1 MKHLLIIFALVM
13 FKSGFAIAY
22 HPNSDVKNSD
32 QDNSCL
38 NHNTDTI
45 TANDINIKP
54 FHLEIV
60 APSSGVQFYRN
71 GIVFLAYSKDAEK
84 MSQKHLSF
92 GSVTP
97 FIALVAD
104 TLLGQ
109 YMPFLPSSSLMFP
122 AEATTFSK
130 DFNTM
135 YLSLI
140 PEKDT
145 REKIFKATYTQNG
158 WVIDDSPL
166 SFCNVE
172 YLFTHP
178 TLSNNG
184 DFLIFSS
191 NLKGSSGGLDL
202 YISRKKDEI
211 WSVPEN
217 LGGQINTTGN
227 ELFASLDADNNL
239 YFSSDKLP
247 GHGGYD
253 IFVCV
258 YDGKGWGIPQNLSK
272 TINSENDEVAF
283 TLNRDNGKS
292 AFYTSRERSGKGGMQ
307 LYRVTLNPLLTNTAT
322 QDLSKQFLAMTGIK
336 VQAQE
341 ANPTTQTLV
350 AQSNP
355 KKVEPIGET
364 VKQDAPATVPET
376 RKTPVV
382 NKEPKPVPV
391 TAPGVEG
398 KGYVLIYRIQYAA
411 NTRPVGSQKLT
422 IAGKNH
428 NSYEYLYKGAYR
440 STVGEFRTLAEA
452 SKFLNICRQS
462 GYNQSFLVA
471 FNNGERI
478 TDAEAKGLEAQL
490 SKTATAEMTKAS
502 EPLSPSEVGQPTEKM
517 NPLAS
522 PLEIKADTKSAATPS
537 ENKEGVIYRVQI
549 LANTKPVG
557 SYNLA
562 VSGRSYKTF
571 EYLYKGGYRTAIG
584 EFSTFKEATKL
595 LNICRQSD
603 YPEAFVVAF
612 KDNVRTNDPSLFK

>member
-1 MKHLLIIFALVM
+1 MKHLLIILALVM
-13 FKSGFAIAY
+13 FKSGFAFAY
-22 HPNSDVKNSD
+22 STNPYVNNNSG
-32 QDNSCL
+32 DNGSV
-38 NHNTDTI
+38 NQYSDTI
-45 TANDINIKP
+45 TTNNINIKP

-109 YMPFLPSSSLMFP
+109 YMPFLHSSSLIFP

-145 REKIFKATYTQNG
+145 REKIFKAEYTPNG
-158 WVIDDSPL
+158 WVIDGSPL
-166 SFCNVE
+166 SFCNVD

-178 TLSNNG
+178 ALSNDG

-191 NLKGSSGGLDL
+191 NLKGSAGGLDL
-202 YISRKKDEI
+202 YISRKKDEE

-247 GHGGYD
+247 GQGGYD
-253 IFVCV
+253 IFVCA
-258 YDGKGWGIPQNLSK
+258 YDGKGWGKPQNLSK

-283 TLNRDNGKS
+283 TLNRENGKS
-292 AFYTSRERSGKGGMQ
+292 AFYTSRERSGKERMQ
-307 LYRVTLNPLLTNTAT
+307 LNRVTLNPLLTNAGT
-322 QDLSKQFLAMTGIK
+322 QDLSKQFLAMTEIK
-336 VQAQE
+336 ELSMGVNQ
-341 ANPTTQTLV
+341 TTSAPV
-350 AQSNP
+350 AQSIP
-355 KKVEPIGET
+355 KKVEPIAET
-364 VKQDAPATVPET
+364 AKPEAPAVVKET
-376 RKTPVV
+376 KKTSEVIKETKPAPVIASATEAKSDILV
-382 NKEPKPVPV
+382 
-391 TAPGVEG
+391 
-398 KGYVLIYRIQYAA
+398 YRIQYAA
-411 NTRPVGSQKLT
+411 NTKPVGSQKIT
-422 IAGKNH
+422 VTGKNYY
-428 NSYEYLYKGAYR
+428 SYEYLYKGGYR
-440 STVGEFRTLAEA
+440 STVGEFGTLAEA
-452 SKFLNICRQS
+452 SGFLNLCKQS

-471 FNNGERI
+471 FKNGERI
-478 TDAEAKGLEAQL
+478 TDAEAKVLEAQA
-490 SKTATAEMTKAS
+490 SKTATKEMAKTS
-502 EPLSPSEVGQPTEKM
+502 EALKPTEIRQPAEKV
-517 NPLAS
+517 NPQSS
-522 PLEIKADTKSAATPS
+522 PLEIKEDNKPVATPS
-537 ENKEGVIYRVQI
+537 ENKEGIIYRVQI

-557 SYNLA
+557 SYNISI
-562 VSGRSYKTF
+562 SGKSYKTF
-571 EYLYKGGYRTAIG
+571 EYLYKGGYRTTVG
-584 EFSTFKEATKL
+584 EFSTFKEAARL

-612 KDNVRTNDPSLFK
+612 KDNVRTNDPSLLK

>member
-1 MKHLLIIFALVM
+1 MKQFLIVFALITLQSGVFDIYQPELIGKTSGLYKDYKTVSPDTTLENTLIIR
-13 FKSGFAIAY
+13 
-22 HPNSDVKNSD
+22 
-32 QDNSCL
+32 
-38 NHNTDTI
+38 
-45 TANDINIKP
+45 P

-60 APSSGVQFYRN
+60 APSSGIQFYRN

-97 FIALVAD
+97 FMALIAD

-145 REKIFKATYTQNG
+145 REKIFKAEYTQNG

-166 SFCNVE
+166 SFCNVD

-178 TLSNNG
+178 ALSNDG

-191 NLKGSSGGLDL
+191 NLKGSAGGLDL
-202 YISRKKDEI
+202 YISRKKDEE

-247 GHGGYD
+247 GQGGYD
-253 IFVCV
+253 VFVSI
-258 YDGKGWGIPQNLSK
+258 YDGKGWGNPQNISK

-292 AFYTSRERSGKGGMQ
+292 AFYTSRERSGKKGMQ
-307 LYRVTLNPLLTNTAT
+307 LYLVTLNPLTANAAA

-336 VQAQE
+336 EQAQDVKPAASE
-341 ANPTTQTLV
+341 TIAGNIP
-350 AQSNP
+350 A
-355 KKVEPIGET
+355 KVEPNVVSAKQET
-364 VKQDAPATVPET
+364 AVKAPET
-376 RKTPVV
+376 KKTAEVT
-382 NKEPKPVPV
+382 KETKPVPV
-391 TAPGVEG
+391 IAPAADG
-398 KGYVLIYRIQYAA
+398 KRDVLAYRIQYAA
-411 NTRPVGSQKLT
+411 NTRPVGSQKVT
-422 IAGKNH
+422 IAGKNYY
-428 NSYEYLYKGAYR
+428 SYEYLYKGGYR
-440 STVGEFRTLAEA
+440 STVGEFGTLAEA
-452 SKFLNICRQS
+452 SRFLGLCKQS

-471 FNNGERI
+471 FKNNERI
-478 TDAEAKGLEAQL
+478 TDAEAKVLEAQL
-490 SKTATAEMTKAS
+490 SKTATPEMTKTSEAS
-502 EPLSPSEVGQPTEKM
+502 SPSESSQPAEKV
-517 NPLAS
+517 NSQAS
-522 PLEIKADTKSAATPS
+522 TSEI
-537 ENKEGVIYRVQI
+537 
-549 LANTKPVG
+549 
-557 SYNLA
+557 
-562 VSGRSYKTF
+562 
-571 EYLYKGGYRTAIG
+571 
-584 EFSTFKEATKL
+584 
-595 LNICRQSD
+595 
-603 YPEAFVVAF
+603 
-612 KDNVRTNDPSLFK
+612 

>member
-13 FKSGFAIAY
+13 FKSGFAFAY
-22 HPNSDVKNSD
+22 YPNPYLINSY
-32 QDNSCL
+32 QDNGYS
-38 NHNTDTI
+38 NHFTDTI
-45 TANDINIKP
+45 TANNINVKP

-60 APSSGVQFYRN
+60 PPSSGVQFYRN

-122 AEATTFSK
+122 AEATTFSQ

-145 REKIFKATYTQNG
+145 KEKIFKASYTQNG
-158 WVIDDSPL
+158 WVIDKSPL
-166 SFCNVE
+166 SFCNVD

-178 TLSNNG
+178 ALSYNG

-191 NLKGSSGGLDL
+191 NLKGSTGGLDL
-202 YISRKKDEI
+202 YISRKRDEE

-247 GHGGYD
+247 GQGGYD

-258 YDGKGWGIPQNLSK
+258 YDGKGWSKPQNLSK
-272 TINSENDEVAF
+272 SINTENDEVAF

-292 AFYTSRERSGKGGMQ
+292 AFYTSRERSGKGRTQ
-307 LYRVTLNPLLTNTAT
+307 LNRVTLNPLLTNAGT
-322 QDLSKQFLAMTGIK
+322 QDLSKQFLAMTERK
-336 VQAQE
+336 EQPQDVNQ
-341 ANPTTQTLV
+341 TTSAPI
-350 AQSNP
+350 AQSIP
-355 KKVEPIGET
+355 KQVESNVEATQFEAPVNNTEAKKTTEVIKET
-364 VKQDAPATVPET
+364 KTGSVVAPP
-376 RKTPVV
+376 P
-382 NKEPKPVPV
+382 
-391 TAPGVEG
+391 EG
-398 KGYVLIYRIQYAA
+398 KRDVLIYRIQYAA
-411 NTRPVGSQKLT
+411 NTKPVGSQKVT
-422 IAGKNH
+422 IAGKIY
-428 NSYEYLYKGAYR
+428 NSYEYLYKGGYR
-440 STVGEFRTLAEA
+440 STVGEFKTLAEA
-452 SKFLNICRQS
+452 TKFINICRQS

-471 FNNGERI
+471 FNNDERI
-478 TDAEAKGLEAQL
+478 TDAEAKVLEAQV
-490 SKTATAEMTKAS
+490 SKTASTEITKTS
-502 EPLSPSEVGQPTEKM
+502 ETSSPTEIRQPAEKV
-517 NPLAS
+517 NPQSS
-522 PLEIKADTKSAATPS
+522 PLEIKADTKPTTNPS
-537 ENKEGVIYRVQI
+537 ENIERIIYRVQI

-557 SYNLA
+557 SYNITI
-562 VSGRSYKTF
+562 SGKNYKTF
-571 EYLYKGGYRTAIG
+571 EYLYKGGYRTTVG
-584 EFSTFKEATKL
+584 DFSTFKEAGKL

-603 YPEAFVVAF
+603 YPEAFIVAF

>member
-1 MKHLLIIFALVM
+1 MKHLLIVLALVM
-13 FKSGFAIAY
+13 FKSGFAFAY
-22 HPNSDVKNSD
+22 HTNPYVKNSY
-32 QDNSCL
+32 QDNGCV
-38 NHNTDTI
+38 NQYTDTI
-45 TANDINIKP
+45 TTNNVDIKP

-109 YMPFLPSSSLMFP
+109 YMPFLPSSSFMFP

-145 REKIFKATYTQNG
+145 REKIFRAAYTQNG
-158 WVIDDSPL
+158 WVIDDMPL
-166 SFCNVE
+166 SFCNVD

-178 TLSNNG
+178 ALSSDG

-202 YISRKKDEI
+202 FISRKKDEE

-239 YFSSDKLP
+239 YFSSDKLA

-258 YDGKGWGIPQNLSK
+258 YDGKGWGKPQNLSK
-272 TINSENDEVAF
+272 PINTEKDEVAF

-292 AFYTSRERSGKGGMQ
+292 AFYTSRDRSGKGGMQ
-307 LYRVTLNPLLTNTAT
+307 LYRVTLNPLITDAT
-322 QDLSKQFLAMTGIK
+322 GQDLSKQFLAMTEIK
-336 VQAQE
+336 EQSKEV
-341 ANPTTQTLV
+341 NPTTPAPV

-355 KKVEPIGET
+355 KKVEPDVET

-376 RKTPVV
+376 KKTPVV
-382 NKEPKPVPV
+382 NKDTKPEPAI
-391 TAPGVEG
+391 APPSVG
-398 KGYVLIYRIQYAA
+398 KRDVLIYRIQYAA
-411 NTRPVGSQKLT
+411 NTRPVGSQKVT
-422 IAGKNH
+422 IAGKTY
-428 NSYEYLYKGAYR
+428 NSYEYLYKGGYR
-440 STVGEFRTLAEA
+440 STIGEFSTLAEA
-452 SKFLNICRQS
+452 TKFINICRQS

-478 TDAEAKGLEAQL
+478 TDAEAKILEAQV
-490 SKTATAEMTKAS
+490 SKTGTKEMTKTAETS
-502 EPLSPSEVGQPTEKM
+502 SYTEIRQPAEKV
-517 NPLAS
+517 NPQAS
-522 PLEIKADTKSAATPS
+522 PLEIKSDTKPTATSS
-537 ENKEGVIYRVQI
+537 ENNEGIIYRVQI

-557 SYNLA
+557 SYNITI
-562 VSGRSYKTF
+562 SGKSYKTF
-571 EYLYKGGYRTAIG
+571 EYLYKGGYRTTVG
-584 EFSTFKEATKL
+584 DFSTFKEAGKL
-595 LNICRQSD
+595 LNTCRQSD
-603 YPEAFVVAF
+603 YPEAFIVAF
-612 KDNVRTNDPSLFK
+612 KDNVRTNDSSLFK

>member
-1 MKHLLIIFALVM
+1 MKHFLMIMTLIILQ
-13 FKSGFAIAY
+13 SGIINIYQPELNLKA
-22 HPNSDVKNSD
+22 SDLH
-32 QDNSCL
+32 QEYL
-38 NHNTDTI
+38 
-45 TANDINIKP
+45 TAAPDSTQENLLSIKP

-97 FIALVAD
+97 FIALIAD

-109 YMPFLPSSSLMFP
+109 YMPFLPSSSIRFP

-145 REKIFKATYTQNG
+145 REKIFRAAYTQNG

-166 SFCNVE
+166 SFCDVE

-178 TLSNNG
+178 ALSSNG
-184 DFLIFSS
+184 DFLIFAS

-202 YISRKKDEI
+202 YISRKKDEK

-258 YDGKGWGIPQNLSK
+258 YDGKGWGKPQNLSK

-307 LYRVTLNPLLTNTAT
+307 LYQITLNPLITNAAT
-322 QDLSKQFLAMTGIK
+322 QDLSKQFLAMTEIQE
-336 VQAQE
+336 QAQDIKPITSE
-341 ANPTTQTLV
+341 PI
-350 AQSNP
+350 AQSIP
-355 KKVEPIGET
+355 GKVEPD
-364 VKQDAPATVPET
+364 VKTAKQEAHIKDPET
-376 RKTPVV
+376 KKTAEVIKETKPEPVI
-382 NKEPKPVPV
+382 
-391 TAPGVEG
+391 APPAEG
-398 KGYVLIYRIQYAA
+398 KKDILVYRVQYAA
-411 NTRPVGSQKLT
+411 NTRPVGSQKVT
-422 IAGKNH
+422 IAGKNY
-428 NSYEYLYKGAYR
+428 NSYEYLYKGGYR
-440 STVGEFRTLAEA
+440 STVGEFRTSAEA
-452 SKFLNICRQS
+452 SRFLSLCRQS

-478 TDAEAKGLEAQL
+478 TDAEAKVLEAQL
-490 SKTATAEMTKAS
+490 SKTAATVLKTTS
-502 EPLSPSEVGQPTEKM
+502 EPAGQTKPSE
-517 NPLAS
+517 
-522 PLEIKADTKSAATPS
+522 IKTDTKSAGIS
-537 ENKEGVIYRVQI
+537 SGQNQGIIYRVQI
-549 LANTKPVG
+549 LSNTKPVG
-557 SYNLA
+557 SYKITI
-562 VSGRSYKTF
+562 SGQSHKTF

-584 EFSTFKEATKL
+584 EFSTLQEATRFQNVCK
-595 LNICRQSD
+595 QSD
-603 YPEAFVVAF
+603 YNQAFVVAF

>member
-1 MKHLLIIFALVM
+1 MKHLLIILALVM
-13 FKSGFAIAY
+13 FKSGFAFAY
-22 HPNSDVKNSD
+22 YPNPYLKNSY
-32 QDNSCL
+32 QDNGYL
-38 NHNTDTI
+38 NHYTDTI
-45 TANDINIKP
+45 TANNINIKP

-145 REKIFKATYTQNG
+145 REKIFKAAYTQNG

-166 SFCNVE
+166 SFCNVD

-178 TLSNNG
+178 ALSNNG

-191 NLKGSSGGLDL
+191 NLKGSTGGLDL
-202 YISRKKDEI
+202 YISRKKDEE

-247 GHGGYD
+247 GQGGYD

-258 YDGKGWGIPQNLSK
+258 YDGKGWGKPQNLSK
-272 TINSENDEVAF
+272 PINTENDEVAF

-292 AFYTSRERSGKGGMQ
+292 AFYTSRERSGKGRMQ
-307 LYRVTLNPLLTNTAT
+307 LYRVTLNPLLTNAAT
-322 QDLSKQFLAMTGIK
+322 QDLSKQLLAMTGIK
-336 VQAQE
+336 EQAKDV
-341 ANPTTQTLV
+341 NPTTSEPI
-350 AQSNP
+350 AQSIP
-355 KKVEPIGET
+355 KK
-364 VKQDAPATVPET
+364 
-376 RKTPVV
+376 
-382 NKEPKPVPV
+382 
-391 TAPGVEG
+391 
-398 KGYVLIYRIQYAA
+398 
-411 NTRPVGSQKLT
+411 S
-422 IAGKNH
+422 
-428 NSYEYLYKGAYR
+428 
-440 STVGEFRTLAEA
+440 
-452 SKFLNICRQS
+452 
-462 GYNQSFLVA
+462 
-471 FNNGERI
+471 
-478 TDAEAKGLEAQL
+478 
-490 SKTATAEMTKAS
+490 
-502 EPLSPSEVGQPTEKM
+502 
-517 NPLAS
+517 
-522 PLEIKADTKSAATPS
+522 
-537 ENKEGVIYRVQI
+537 
-549 LANTKPVG
+549 
-557 SYNLA
+557 
-562 VSGRSYKTF
+562 
-571 EYLYKGGYRTAIG
+571 
-584 EFSTFKEATKL
+584 
-595 LNICRQSD
+595 
-603 YPEAFVVAF
+603 
-612 KDNVRTNDPSLFK
+612 

>member
-1 MKHLLIIFALVM
+1 MKHLLIILALVM
-13 FKSGFAIAY
+13 FKSGFAFAY
-22 HPNSDVKNSD
+22 YPNPYLINSY
-32 QDNSCL
+32 QDNGYL
-38 NHNTDTI
+38 NHYTDTI
-45 TANDINIKP
+45 TANNINIKP

-145 REKIFKATYTQNG
+145 KEKIFRASYTQNG
-158 WVIDDSPL
+158 WVIDNSPL
-166 SFCNVE
+166 SFCNVD

-178 TLSNNG
+178 ALSNNG

-191 NLKGSSGGLDL
+191 NLKGSTGGLDL
-202 YISRKKDEI
+202 YISRKRDEK

-258 YDGKGWGIPQNLSK
+258 YDGKGWGKPQNLSK
-272 TINSENDEVAF
+272 PINTENDEVAF

-307 LYRVTLNPLLTNTAT
+307 LYRVTLNPLINKY
-322 QDLSKQFLAMTGIK
+322 SYTGSFK
-336 VQAQE
+336 
-341 ANPTTQTLV
+341 TT
-350 AQSNP
+350 SCH
-355 KKVEPIGET
+355 
-364 VKQDAPATVPET
+364 D
-376 RKTPVV
+376 R
-382 NKEPKPVPV
+382 NKR
-391 TAPGVEG
+391 AG
-398 KGYVLIYRIQYAA
+398 KGRKSNYLRTYS
-411 NTRPVGSQKLT
+411 P
-422 IAGKNH
+422 
-428 NSYEYLYKGAYR
+428 EYSR
-440 STVGEFRTLAEA
+440 ES
-452 SKFLNICRQS
+452 
-462 GYNQSFLVA
+462 
-471 FNNGERI
+471 
-478 TDAEAKGLEAQL
+478 
-490 SKTATAEMTKAS
+490 
-502 EPLSPSEVGQPTEKM
+502 
-517 NPLAS
+517 
-522 PLEIKADTKSAATPS
+522 
-537 ENKEGVIYRVQI
+537 
-549 LANTKPVG
+549 
-557 SYNLA
+557 
-562 VSGRSYKTF
+562 
-571 EYLYKGGYRTAIG
+571 
-584 EFSTFKEATKL
+584 
-595 LNICRQSD
+595 
-603 YPEAFVVAF
+603 
-612 KDNVRTNDPSLFK
+612 